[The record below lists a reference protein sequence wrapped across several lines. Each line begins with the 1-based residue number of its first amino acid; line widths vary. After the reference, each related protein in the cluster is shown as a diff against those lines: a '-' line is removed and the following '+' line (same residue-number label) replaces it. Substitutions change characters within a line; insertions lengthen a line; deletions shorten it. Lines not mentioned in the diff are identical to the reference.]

1 MENTFFIDFETT
13 GLNPFHD
20 EIIEFAIKK
29 YNSQSHATSLVKPNH
44 VFMIPPKITEI
55 TGITTEMIFEGS
67 DVISSINATEMIFTF
82 LNQNYTGEGKIYLI
96 AHNGIPFDFV
106 FLRTLI
112 KRYCKQL
119 NINVNDIDLFRNY
132 DNIVYI
138 DSLDVA
144 RSFVPHLYSYSQKNL
159 CKIFNIVQNGAH
171 RALNDVEVLEKVYYS
186 IVNYGI
192 NKFKYD
198 KDLLNKPD
206 LVFDIVYNIYS

>member
-20 EIIEFAIKK
+20 EIIEFALKK
-29 YNSQSHATSLVKPNH
+29 YNSQSHTTSLVKPNR
-44 VFMIPPKITEI
+44 VFMIPPKITQI
-55 TGITTEMIFEGS
+55 TGITTQMIFE
-67 DVISSINATEMIFTF
+67 DDNVISSINATEMIFTF

-106 FLRTLI
+106 FLKTLI
-112 KRYCKQL
+112 KNYCIHK
-119 NINVNDIDLFRNY
+119 NMAPKDIPLFRNY
-132 DNIVYI
+132 DNIVFM
-138 DSLDVA
+138 DSLDIA

-159 CKIFNIVQNGAH
+159 CKIFNIVQNNAH
-171 RALNDVEVLEKVYYS
+171 RALGDVEDLEKVYYT

-198 KDLLNKPD
+198 KDLLLNPQKI
-206 LVFDIVYNIYS
+206 FDRIYGI

>member
-55 TGITTEMIFEGS
+55 TGITTQMIFEGS
-67 DVISSINATEMIFTF
+67 NVISSINATEMIFTF

-112 KRYCKQL
+112 KRYC
-119 NINVNDIDLFRNY
+119 
-132 DNIVYI
+132 
-138 DSLDVA
+138 
-144 RSFVPHLYSYSQKNL
+144 
-159 CKIFNIVQNGAH
+159 
-171 RALNDVEVLEKVYYS
+171 
-186 IVNYGI
+186 
-192 NKFKYD
+192 
-198 KDLLNKPD
+198 
-206 LVFDIVYNIYS
+206 

>member
-1 MENTFFIDFETT
+1 MKNIFFIDFETT

-29 YNSQSHATSLVKPNH
+29 YNSQSCASSLVKPNNI
-44 VFMIPPKITEI
+44 FMIPPKITEI
-55 TGITTEMIFEGS
+55 TGITTQMIFENS
-67 DVISSINATEMIFTF
+67 NVISSINATEMIFTF

-112 KRYCKQL
+112 KKYCKQL
-119 NINVNDIDLFRNY
+119 NINHSEIDLFRNY
-132 DNIVYI
+132 NNIVFI
-138 DSLDVA
+138 DSLDIA

-159 CKIFNIVQNGAH
+159 CKIFNIVQDGSH

-192 NKFKYD
+192 GKFKYD

-206 LVFDIVYNIYS
+206 LVFNMIYNIYS